1 MTYENTINP
10 PQTDEQAVDGTQQAY
25 EKYEPEMRAL
35 RSDDKERITVDPDL
49 AVRRALVAVR
59 RLTPYASVLEQL
71 PDRKAGDLD
80 KLRGLALATLY
91 THKGLGRKQAKRRL
105 VRTLTDRG
113 YTTRAKLT
121 SLVKVLIG
129 AGILSPTLIDELV
142 GGRAYT
148 DLANDLRVLAK
159 ALQRKWSEIGDSV
172 YLKKGDV
179 EAAETLSDQIYSE
192 TVKRAAG
199 ESANEDYGVDDMRRR
214 AFTLLKRLF
223 TSIRKSA
230 VYLLQSTHD
239 VDELIPPLAARSKR
253 PPRAVAIGDADAG
266 DAAGVDD
273 GDGDSIAER
282 APELG
287 AATEVAEAGEE
298 DASGSPT
305 RSAPARHHLP

>member
-113 YTTRAKLT
+113 YTTQR
-121 SLVKVLIG
+121 S
-129 AGILSPTLIDELV
+129 SPV
-142 GGRAYT
+142 
-148 DLANDLRVLAK
+148 
-159 ALQRKWSEIGDSV
+159 W
-172 YLKKGDV
+172 
-179 EAAETLSDQIYSE
+179 
-192 TVKRAAG
+192 
-199 ESANEDYGVDDMRRR
+199 
-214 AFTLLKRLF
+214 
-223 TSIRKSA
+223 
-230 VYLLQSTHD
+230 
-239 VDELIPPLAARSKR
+239 
-253 PPRAVAIGDADAG
+253 
-266 DAAGVDD
+266 
-273 GDGDSIAER
+273 
-282 APELG
+282 
-287 AATEVAEAGEE
+287 
-298 DASGSPT
+298 
-305 RSAPARHHLP
+305 